1 MLEEKRAQYRLQM
14 DVPVL
19 YKVSNHQSVAIKK
32 GMTCN
37 ISKSGICFYTDTFHE
52 KGINLQVMLP
62 HILDSPK
69 TCTVV
74 WHSEKYDDRYKI
86 GAHFLQ
92 DIF

>member
-1 MLEEKRAQYRLQM
+1 MCEEKRTKYRLQM

-19 YKVSNHQSVAIKK
+19 YKVCNQQSGAIKK
-32 GMTCN
+32 ATTCN
-37 ISKSGICFYTDTFHE
+37 ITSSGICFYTDSFHE
-52 KGINLQVMLP
+52 KGTNLQVMLQQ
-62 HILDSPK
+62 ILDSPK

-74 WHSEKYDDRYKI
+74 WHSEKYENRYKI